1 MYSYTVPL
9 IATGYSENFKS
20 IKGFR
25 KVKVEVMVQ
34 NLILA
39 QEATGWLLLW
49 LEQILEENHSVCL
62 CFMYSLVAF

>member
-39 QEATGWLLLW
+39 QEATG
-49 LEQILEENHSVCL
+49 
-62 CFMYSLVAF
+62 